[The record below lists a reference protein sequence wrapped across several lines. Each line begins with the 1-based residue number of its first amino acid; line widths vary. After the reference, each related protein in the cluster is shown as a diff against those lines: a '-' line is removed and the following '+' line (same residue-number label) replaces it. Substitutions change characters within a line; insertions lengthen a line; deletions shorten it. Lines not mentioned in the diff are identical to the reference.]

1 MSKDPD
7 SDQESMHAE
16 LERLRAMVGP
26 SEESYIELRLDV
38 LAARDAVIGA
48 EAEVGAQR
56 AYVLALE
63 AEVTRLQRDFEWLR
77 VKVIDPL
84 RRNVEVR
91 PAVRRVV
98 ARLAR

>member
-1 MSKDPD
+1 
-7 SDQESMHAE
+7 
-16 LERLRAMVGP
+16 
-26 SEESYIELRLDV
+26 
-38 LAARDAVIGA
+38 
-48 EAEVGAQR
+48 
-56 AYVLALE
+56 VLALE